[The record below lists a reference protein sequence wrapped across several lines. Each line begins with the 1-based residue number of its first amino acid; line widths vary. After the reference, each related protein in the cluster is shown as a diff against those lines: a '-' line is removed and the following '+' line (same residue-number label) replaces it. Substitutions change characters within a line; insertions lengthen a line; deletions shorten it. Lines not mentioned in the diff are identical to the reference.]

1 MAERAH
7 EFKFFVSQFRTFS
20 DSIAKR
26 CLYFWPQSEDRLQL
40 LRCFKQN
47 GWLWRRFPLNTHQ
60 KAKHWAI
67 HILRARSWPKAFS
80 WGRVDGGAL
89 PGDVTRLSSAAAL
102 NIGALPGDREGD
114 SAGAIADTHPSLQ
127 E

>member
-1 MAERAH
+1 MVGFGA
-7 EFKFFVSQFRTFS
+7 VS
-20 DSIAKR
+20 
-26 CLYFWPQSEDRLQL
+26 
-40 LRCFKQN
+40 
-47 GWLWRRFPLNTHQ
+47 PLNTHQ

-67 HILRARSWPKAFS
+67 HILARGAGLSLLM
-80 WGRVDGGAL
+80 GRVDGGAL